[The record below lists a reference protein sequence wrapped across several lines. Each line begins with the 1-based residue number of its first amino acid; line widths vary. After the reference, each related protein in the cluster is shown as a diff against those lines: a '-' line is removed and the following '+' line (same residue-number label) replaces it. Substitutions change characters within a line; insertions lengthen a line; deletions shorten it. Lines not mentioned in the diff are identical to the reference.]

1 MKQTTLLIIIFFS
14 FQPLS
19 ISAESSDAQ
28 STDES
33 VLTFEAEEIKGE
45 LYGPKGAVVDAGKKM
60 KKIPLFKAPKDFKK
74 KNKALK
80 EQILWR

>member
-1 MKQTTLLIIIFFS
+1 MAKENNS
-14 FQPLS
+14 
-19 ISAESSDAQ
+19 ED
-28 STDES
+28 DS